1 MAQYPSSSG
10 PNAGSGAGSG
20 GNSRKSEPINKRSY
34 TLRLTISS
42 IITAI
47 IVLVISLGWSFVL
60 GVMVGRGYNPEKKI
74 SQLANLFP
82 KDESDAP
89 ASMGRVGDDQPVDTV
104 MRAEDLSYAAS
115 LKGKPGQGKLA
126 PPPPKAGTEPKP
138 KNMQNATAV
147 VTTTVDAASLVS
159 QPAMA
164 QPPSAPRVE
173 ATPTPKA
180 PAAQNFDFTFQVATF
195 KTTSSVDDLRAK
207 LEGAGLRTRMETTKG
222 KTVLYKV
229 LVLYRG
235 TADAAQALR
244 QQLVDMGL
252 GQPIQRGKSPV
263 GGSGKK
269 S

>member
-1 MAQYPSSSG
+1 MAQFPSSSG
-10 PNAGSGAGSG
+10 SNAGSSAGAG
-20 GNSRKSEPINKRSY
+20 GNNRKSDPMNKRSY
-34 TLRLTISS
+34 TLRLTASS
-42 IITAI
+42 IITTV
-47 IVLVISLGWSFVL
+47 IVLVIGIGWSFVL

-82 KDESDAP
+82 KDESEAP

-104 MRAEDLSYAAS
+104 MRAEDLSYSAS

-126 PPPPKAGTEPKP
+126 PPPPKHGTEPKP

-147 VTTTVDAASLVS
+147 VATTVDAAGLVS
-159 QPAMA
+159 QPTA
-164 QPPSAPRVE
+164 QAPATARVE
-173 ATPTPKA
+173 NITTPQA
-180 PAAQNFDFTFQVATF
+180 PAPQNFDFTFQVATF
-195 KTTSSVDDLRAK
+195 KDTNSVDNLRAK

-235 TADAAQALR
+235 TADAAQSLR

-263 GGSGKK
+263 GGAGKK

>member
-10 PNAGSGAGSG
+10 AGAG
-20 GNSRKSEPINKRSY
+20 GNNRKSDPISKRSY
-34 TLRLTISS
+34 TLRLTVSS
-42 IITAI
+42 IITAG
-47 IVLVISLGWSFVL
+47 IVLVIGIGWSFVL

-82 KDESDAP
+82 KEEDATP
-89 ASMGRVGDDQPVDTV
+89 AAMGRVGDENPTETV

-147 VTTTVDAASLVS
+147 VAPVADTASLVS
-159 QPAMA
+159 QPVAA
-164 QPPSAPRVE
+164 QNPAAAAPRPDTAQVQK
-173 ATPTPKA
+173 TPPPTQ
-180 PAAQNFDFTFQVATF
+180 QNFDFTFQVATF
-195 KTTSSVDDLRAK
+195 KDTDSVDTLRAR
-207 LEGAGLRTRMETTKG
+207 LEGAGLRTRMEKNAG

-235 TADAAQALR
+235 SDEGAQALR
-244 QQLVDMGL
+244 QQMVDMGL
-252 GQPIQRGKSPV
+252 GQPIQRGKNPV
-263 GGSGKK
+263 GGTGKK
-269 S
+269 SR